1 MEPVAL
7 FVRDFRLGTG
17 LSNHLVS
24 MECGLVFHERAKE
37 MSPGA
42 GLAVVD
48 LDEEDFGT
56 VRFINEIKA
65 VNREIRIVGYM
76 KQMQKERHDKL
87 KAAGCR
93 VILTRSSIVR
103 NIQSLIKGL
112 EGEGN

>member
-1 MEPVAL
+1 MEPIAL

-24 MECGLVFHERAKE
+24 MDCGLAFHESASD
-37 MSPGA
+37 MSPGV

-65 VNREIRIVGYM
+65 VNRDIRIVGYM
-76 KQMQKERHDKL
+76 KLMQKERHDKF
-87 KAAGCR
+87 KTAGCN
-93 VILTRSSIVR
+93 VILTRSSIVK
-103 NIQSLIKGL
+103 NIQSLVKEF
-112 EGEGN
+112 EGEEN